1 MAGRRYLPGI
11 ERADGPTR
19 QVRRSAAGVEVAA
32 DRAAG
37 GKAPG
42 GKALGGKAAGGK
54 AAGGS
59 KEARPPALAQAAGN
73 KAVTALM
80 RGTTGRRPTVQR
92 HSSWEHALMGDV
104 KPGDLASA
112 TGRIAPANRKHVLTQ
127 ELKRVDYFRTDPRAV
142 PKTGPG
148 DLFEGIQ
155 ILRLTGSQLYVTYG
169 EVNALAD
176 YLPNGRDIN
185 TMGATDLIPILQHMR
200 QIIAASAISAR
211 DNVAADSY
219 DGDFPQWAGGE
230 PESTK
235 AKVIRGASA
244 GAADLIV
251 EDAATA
257 SRGFQRYTGLLS
269 RNACH
274 FAPMSW
280 ERWSQNHTQAVAE
293 AQRAHAFRASDDTRL
308 AGSETQAWV
317 HNGYADHFL
326 EDSFAAGHLIN
337 KTMIMQWFMEYLRTR
352 HPLLIKAQMPDA
364 EMMKAMNSSAQR
376 HVAGQDLYDAMA
388 SAQAAEHGRPGP
400 PPPQTMSTDLQTASE
415 FRGRNAGG
423 RLGATD
429 RAALAGVRPVPGMTE
444 RQVAHQYQRFL
455 ADALLHMAAG
465 EVHDHFNAMT
475 TGGLL
480 VENGL
485 GMRFRVGGDN
495 TQLALSDARGA
506 QVVVDAVNLSR
517 QVVAETIATGQSTVS
532 GRDVL
537 MMVPTRVVVGDQAYD
552 LKTWNQTTIR
562 AYCDQIF
569 PEVYSSVSASIVQ
582 ESGALPTTP
591 DPDLADTR

>member
-1 MAGRRYLPGI
+1 MAGRRYLPEV
-11 ERADGPTR
+11 ERVDGPTPA
-19 QVRRSAAGVEVAA
+19 VRRG
-32 DRAAG
+32 
-37 GKAPG
+37 PG
-42 GKALGGKAAGGK
+42 
-54 AAGGS
+54 
-59 KEARPPALAQAAGN
+59 ERTEPRPPALAQAAGN
-73 KAVTALM
+73 KAVTAVV
-80 RGTTGRRPTVQR
+80 RRSAKRPTVQR

-112 TGRIAPANRKHVLTQ
+112 TGRIAPANQKHVLTQ
-127 ELKRVDYFRTDPRAV
+127 EVKRVDYFRTDPRAV

-148 DLFEGIQ
+148 ELFEGIQ
-155 ILRLTGSQLYVTYG
+155 ILKLTGSELYVTYG

-176 YLPNGRDIN
+176 YLPNGHDIN
-185 TMGATDLIPILQHMR
+185 TMSATDLIPILQHMR

-211 DNVAADSY
+211 DNVDADSY
-219 DGDFPQWAGGE
+219 DGDFPQWSGGQRE
-230 PESTK
+230 PTK

-257 SRGFQRYTGLLS
+257 SRGFQRYSGLLS

-280 ERWSQNHTQAVAE
+280 ERWSQNHSRAVAE
-293 AQRAHAFRASDDTRL
+293 AQRAHGFRAAGDTRL

-337 KTMIMQWFMEYLRTR
+337 KTMVMQWFMEYLRTR
-352 HPLLIKAQMPDA
+352 HPLLVKAQMPDA
-364 EMMKAMNSSAQR
+364 DMAKAMNPSAQR
-376 HVAGQDLYDAMA
+376 HVAGQDLYAAMA
-388 SAQAAEHGRPGP
+388 SAQAAEQGRPGP
-400 PPPQTMSTDLQTASE
+400 PPPKSVSTDLQTASE

-423 RLGATD
+423 RLDATD

-444 RQVAHQYQRFL
+444 RQVSHQYQRFL

-465 EVHDHFNAMT
+465 QVHDHFNAMT

-506 QVVVDAVNLSR
+506 QVVVEAVNLSR
-517 QVVAETIATGQSTVS
+517 QVIAETLATGQSTVS
-532 GRDVL
+532 GREVL
-537 MMVPTRVVVGDQAYD
+537 LMVPTKVVLGSGAYD
-552 LKTWNQTTIR
+552 LETWNQTTIR
-562 AYCDQIF
+562 DYCDKIF